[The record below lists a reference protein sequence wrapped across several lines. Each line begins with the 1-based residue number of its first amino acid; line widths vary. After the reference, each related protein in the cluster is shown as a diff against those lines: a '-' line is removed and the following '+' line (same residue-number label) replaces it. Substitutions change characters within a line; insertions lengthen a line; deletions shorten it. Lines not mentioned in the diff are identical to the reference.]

1 MHAFVNLPTKQGKN
15 KPDAIRRVKVVRP
28 RLMHAWLKKQEALG
42 DQAHGAQRGETQEQR
57 IERALARFETADNVQ
72 GTSSKATKSVHTHY
86 GPERSPRLLRR
97 VANGG
102 STSVSEASSGLR
114 MVSSLCALSAS
125 SSIAGTTEVFSA
137 SAQVTLA
144 AEQQLDCDTL
154 ATAAAAAALTLSVT
168 LTAQSAL
175 KHGTT
180 SAAELKVEAALVARQ
195 RLASKEAAAAA
206 TTAALALNITLQ
218 QLDCNALTTAAAAA
232 ALGLSLT
239 LAAQKILKHVPASTA
254 ELEVEAS
261 LVVGQELAS
270 SEAEAA
276 AVAAA
281 LALEITLASQ
291 QEMLDRMRVRGRT
304 LWNNITEKK
313 SWTRC

>member
-1 MHAFVNLPTKQGKN
+1 MTKRAKGLGKPGHRLGQHLTIRSKLHAFVDLPTKQGKN

-42 DQAHGAQRGETQEQR
+42 DQAQGAQPGETQQQR
-57 IERALARFETADNVQ
+57 IERALARFETADNVE

-206 TTAALALNITLQ
+206 TTAALALKITLQ
-218 QLDCNALTTAAAAA
+218 QLDCNALTTAEQPP
-232 ALGLSLT
+232 LHWGY
-239 LAAQKILKHVPASTA
+239 Q
-254 ELEVEAS
+254 
-261 LVVGQELAS
+261 
-270 SEAEAA
+270 
-276 AVAAA
+276 
-281 LALEITLASQ
+281 
-291 QEMLDRMRVRGRT
+291 
-304 LWNNITEKK
+304 
-313 SWTRC
+313 